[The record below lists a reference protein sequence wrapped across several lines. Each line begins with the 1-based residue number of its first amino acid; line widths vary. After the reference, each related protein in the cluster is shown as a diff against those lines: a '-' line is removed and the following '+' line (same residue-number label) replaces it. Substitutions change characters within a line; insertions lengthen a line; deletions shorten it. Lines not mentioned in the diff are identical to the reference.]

1 MMAIYKEDIIDVEL
15 TGGKIHRSF
24 MSHSIG
30 AGDEQANRFGV
41 RVFRN
46 GEPVDMSGSTCAGY
60 FIRSTGD
67 TVPITGTVNGNVA
80 WVELPAACY
89 AYEGQFALAIKVS
102 GNNATGTM
110 RIVDGVVMNTATD
123 TAVDPGRIIPSIETL
138 IEAINEAVESIP
150 PEYSSFEDAFIS
162 LGLSF
167 DLFAMYGETNDTTQ
181 NGITYAWDGQTCTVS
196 GTATGG
202 NSFNNFIDIL
212 IPEKGIELPFTC
224 SVKMEGDYQNVI
236 VQLFELKNGSI
247 AQQRN
252 VNESGNVAFTVSDAD
267 QLIARL
273 FVSEG
278 STANGSISVKVKS
291 GASTPFGVHV
301 FDDPQDGENLDVIGT
316 GAFLL
321 GDNKTFV
328 HEPPFKPCYLLSYVL
343 YNTGLQIAFPYTPGN
358 TGTINPVIRSKHVD
372 GTWTNWYT
380 GAEFAQDISKY
391 NENGTVNIDNV
402 VEPGFYLLHD
412 GYTYTNLPFSGI
424 GFLIVFRSI
433 NARMQI
439 AVPWTPKTINIRRN
453 LNNGPWSGWEV
464 TGGGNVYNVTNE
476 YTFEE
481 YSQSVTLNAS
491 PTITADTNDYL
502 PPTGD
507 TSDRTADILAMLSA
521 TGVCRLGAGNYY
533 IKNLQMPEGSAIIGS
548 GYATKVIMGGS
559 DGGFAIKMGSFCT
572 VKDLQLLGATNDIT
586 IGTVEGNRHGLLWQG
601 TYTANQTA
609 PFKGMISNVHIGRF
623 SGGGIRCYDT
633 GYGTNN
639 CLEVTN
645 AYIWNCW
652 AGVDIAYWS
661 EFHKFTNVRSGQCR
675 IGCVNNGGNN
685 MFVNCDFS
693 SNMEIAMLMDNSQ
706 GQSPNNTHGSCVACV
721 FNHTASGGTA
731 NAGIGIEILNCD
743 SGFVFE
749 GCQIFFSQIHLED
762 SDGIVFMGCNFG
774 QNNCDI
780 EVDGGGAVVFNGN
793 MHQAQPTITIVG
805 NQSVKFINC
814 YTRSGAEVQP

>member
-1 MMAIYKEDIIDVEL
+1 MAIYKEDIIDVEL
-15 TGGKIHRSF
+15 TGGRIHRSF

-30 AGDEQANRFGV
+30 KGDEMANRFGV
-41 RVFRN
+41 RIIRD
-46 GEPVDMSGSTCAGY
+46 GEPVDLNGSTCAGY

-67 TVPITGTVNGNVA
+67 TVPITGAVTGNKA

-89 AYEGQFALAIKVS
+89 AYEGQFSLAIKLT
-102 GNNATGTM
+102 GNNVTGTM
-110 RIVDGVVMNTATD
+110 RIVDGVVMNTSTD
-123 TAVDPGRIIPSIETL
+123 TAVDPGGIIPSVEAM
-138 IEAINEAVESIP
+138 IEAINNAVESIP
-150 PEYSSFEDAFIS
+150 AEYSGFENAFTS
-162 LGLSF
+162 RGLAF

-181 NGITYAWDGQTCTVS
+181 NGITYSWNGQTCTVS

-202 NSFNNFIDIL
+202 NSFNNFINITV
-212 IPEKGIELPFTC
+212 PVKGTKLPVTC
-224 SVKMEGDYQNVI
+224 SVEMRGDYENVI
-236 VQLFELKNGSI
+236 VQLFELKNGAI
-247 AQQRN
+247 VQQKN
-252 VNESGNVAFTVSDAD
+252 VNESGNVIFTEADAD

-273 FVSEG
+273 YVSEG
-278 STANGSISVKVKS
+278 STASGSISVKIYNGDSV
-291 GASTPFGVHV
+291 PFGIHV
-301 FDDPQDGENLDVIGT
+301 FDGPQNGANIDEVGT

-321 GDNKTFV
+321 EDSKTYV
-328 HEPPFKPCYLLSYVL
+328 HEPPFKPCYLLSYVM
-343 YNTGLQIAFPYTPGN
+343 YNTGLQLAFPYTPGN
-358 TGTINPVIRSKHVD
+358 PGIINPVIRSKHIE

-380 GAEFAQDISKY
+380 GAEFSQDISKY
-391 NENGTVNIDNV
+391 NESGTVNIDNV
-402 VEPGFYLLHD
+402 GEPGFYLLHD

-424 GFLIVFRSI
+424 GFLIVYRSI

-439 AVPWTPKTINIRRN
+439 AIPWTPKTINIRRN
-453 LNNGPWSGWEV
+453 LNNGAWSSWEQP
-464 TGGGNVYNVTNE
+464 GGGNVYNVTNE
-476 YTFEE
+476 YTFPE
-481 YSQSVTLNAS
+481 YSQAVTLNAS
-491 PTITADTNDYL
+491 PSITADTNDYL

-507 TSDRTADILAMLSA
+507 TSDRTADILAMLAS
-521 TGVCRLGAGNYY
+521 TGICRLGAGNYY
-533 IKNLQMPEGSAIIGS
+533 IKNLQMPEGSTIIGS
-548 GYATKVIMGGS
+548 GYATKVIMSGS
-559 DGGFAIKMGSFCT
+559 DSGFAIKMGSYCA
-572 VKDLQLLGATNDIT
+572 VQDLQLLGAANDIT
-586 IGTVEGNRHGLLWQG
+586 IGTLEGNRHGLLWQG

-633 GYGTNN
+633 GYGTSN

-731 NAGIGIEILNCD
+731 NEGVGIEILNCG

-749 GCQIFFSQIHLED
+749 GCQIFFSRIELED
-762 SDGIVFMGCNFG
+762 SDGIVFTGCNFG
-774 QNNCDI
+774 ANNCDI
-780 EVDGGGAVVFNGN
+780 EISGGGAVIFNGN
-793 MHQAQPTITIVG
+793 MHQAQPTITIQD
-805 NQSVKFINC
+805 NQFVKFVNC
-814 YTRSGAEVQP
+814 YTRSGVEVSP